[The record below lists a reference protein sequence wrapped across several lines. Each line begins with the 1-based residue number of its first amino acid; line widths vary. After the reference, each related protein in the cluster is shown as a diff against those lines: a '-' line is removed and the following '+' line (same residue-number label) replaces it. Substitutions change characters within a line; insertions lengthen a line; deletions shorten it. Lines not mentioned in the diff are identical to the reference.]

1 VAKKAKTAK
10 KITRKAAKRSRAASA
25 PKFMKP
31 PAVKNAPPR
40 LVDLAPAEIGP
51 ADRERAGEILRRL
64 KREYPDARVMLAH
77 DDPWQ
82 LLVATILSAQCT
94 DAKVNEVTPGLFARF
109 GSPEKLARANIRTL
123 QKMIRPTGFF
133 RNKSKSVRESS
144 RAIVE
149 RFGGKVPRTMAEM
162 LTLPGV
168 ARKTANVVLG
178 SALGVP
184 SGVVVDTHN
193 IRLTNRLGFV
203 DTTDPLR
210 IERFWLAAAD
220 RKDWPVVG
228 HLLYCH
234 GQRVCPAKKPNHDG
248 CVVRDLCP
256 SADAEI

>member
-1 VAKKAKTAK
+1 MAKRAKRAKKAKT
-10 KITRKAAKRSRAASA
+10 TGKARTKTAKRPRAASA
-25 PKFMKP
+25 PQ
-31 PAVKNAPPR
+31 R
-40 LVDLAPAEIGP
+40 LVDLAPAEI
-51 ADRERAGEILRRL
+51 AQSERERAREVLRRL
-64 KREYPDARVMLAH
+64 KREYPDARVMLTH
-77 DDPWQ
+77 DNAWQ

-109 GSPEKLARANIRTL
+109 PTPEKLARANIRTL

-133 RNKSKSVRESS
+133 RNKSKSVKASS

-149 RFGGKVPRTMAEM
+149 RFGGEVPRTMAEM

-178 SALGVP
+178 SALDVP

-203 DTTDPLR
+203 DTTDPLK
-210 IERFWLAAAD
+210 IERFWLAAAE
-220 RKDWPVVG
+220 REDWPLVG

-256 SADAEI
+256 SAEAEI

>member
-1 VAKKAKTAK
+1 MAKKVKK
-10 KITRKAAKRSRAASA
+10 KITGKAAKRPRSASA

-31 PAVKNAPPR
+31 PAVKSAPPR
-40 LVDLAPAEIGP
+40 LVDLAPAEID
-51 ADRERAGEILRRL
+51 AAERERAREALRRL
-64 KREYPDARVMLAH
+64 KHEYPDARVMLTH
-77 DDPWQ
+77 DDAWQ

-133 RNKSKSVRESS
+133 RSKSKSIREAS

-149 RFGGKVPRTMAEM
+149 RFGGEVPRTMAEM

-193 IRLTNRLGFV
+193 IRLSNRLGFV
-203 DTTDPLR
+203 ETTDPVR

-220 RKDWPVVG
+220 RKDWPLVG

-234 GQRVCPAKKPNHDG
+234 GQQVCPAKRPRHEE
-248 CVVRDLCP
+248 CIVRDLCP
-256 SADAEI
+256 SAEAEF

>member
-1 VAKKAKTAK
+1 MAKKKVRKAKRAG
-10 KITRKAAKRSRAASA
+10 KAAKAKAAA
-25 PKFMKP
+25 IKRP
-31 PAVKNAPPR
+31 PAR
-40 LVDLAPAEIGP
+40 LVDLAPAEID
-51 ADRERAGEILRRL
+51 AAERERAREILRRL
-64 KREYPDARVMLAH
+64 KREYPDARVMLTH

-109 GSPEKLARANIRTL
+109 PSPEKLARANIRTL

-133 RNKSKSVRESS
+133 RNKSKSVKESS

-193 IRLTNRLGFV
+193 IRLSNRLGFV
-203 DTTDPLR
+203 DTTDPLK

-234 GQRVCPAKKPNHDG
+234 GQRVCPAKKPRHG
-248 CVVRDLCP
+248 ECVVRDLCR
-256 SADAEI
+256 SRTI